1 VRVSGSLLLASAA
14 MVSVV
19 ALGLAAQE
27 RGPDRTPN
35 NAPDRAQDQL
45 VRERRPF
52 HSSVEVIAI
61 AATVVD
67 TEGHFVTG
75 LPREA
80 FEVSEDGRPQPITQ
94 FTNERVPVSL
104 GVLLDVSDSMFGQR
118 IREARAAVQHFL
130 FDLLAPSDE
139 FFILAFNH
147 EPKILTEWTSEHDA
161 VTRALEGLR
170 PSGSTAIYDAVLKAL
185 PLTER
190 RSRPRAALLIISD
203 GADTAS
209 DATLREVRS
218 TLLRSD
224 VFAYAIAIDSPTRQP
239 INTRVSPEALTEIT
253 SPSGGRTEVVRDS
266 DGLIAASARIAE
278 ELNSQYLIGYS
289 PPRPA
294 DGQYHS
300 IHLRVQGPGYRARA
314 RNGYVAAP
322 LPSTRN

>member
-1 VRVSGSLLLASAA
+1 
-14 MVSVV
+14 M
-19 ALGLAAQE
+19 LAAVAALATVARAGQE
-27 RGPDRTPN
+27 PPI
-35 NAPDRAQDQL
+35 
-45 VRERRPF
+45 REKRPF
-52 HSSVEVIAI
+52 KSGVELVSL
-61 AATVVD
+61 AATVID
-67 TEGHFVTG
+67 ADGHFVKG

-80 FEVSEDGRPQPITQ
+80 FEIYEDGKLQPITQ
-94 FTNERVPVSL
+94 FSNERVPVSV

-118 IREARAAVQHFL
+118 IHDARATLEHFL
-130 FDLLAPSDE
+130 FDLLSSSDE
-139 FFILAFNH
+139 YFLLTFNH
-147 EPKILTEWTSEHDA
+147 EPHVVTEWTSDRDVIEK
-161 VTRALEGLR
+161 ALIGVR
-170 PSGSTAIYDAVLKAL
+170 PSGATAIYDAVLKAL
-185 PLTER
+185 PVAER

-224 VFAYAIAIDSPTRQP
+224 VFAYAIAIDSPTRQA

-253 SPSGGRTEVVRDS
+253 NPSGGRTEVVH
-266 DGLIAASARIAE
+266 DGTELMAATARIAE

-289 PPRPA
+289 PPRGA

-300 IHLRVQGPGYRARA
+300 IHLRVVQGSGYRARA

>member
-1 VRVSGSLLLASAA
+1 VRSSGLLVLASAVLA
-14 MVSVV
+14 VTMT
-19 ALGLAAQE
+19 AAQSAQTQPPPRPRDPGAE
-27 RGPDRTPN
+27 RD
-35 NAPDRAQDQL
+35 QDPTI
-45 VRERRPF
+45 RERKPF

-67 TEGHFVTG
+67 AEGHFVTG

-80 FEVSEDGRPQPITQ
+80 FEVSEDGKPQPITQ
-94 FTNERVPVSL
+94 FTNERVPLSM
-104 GVLLDVSDSMFGQR
+104 GVLLDISDSMYGQR
-118 IREARAAVQHFL
+118 IKDARATVQHFL
-130 FDLLAPSDE
+130 FDLLTPADE
-139 FFILAFNH
+139 FFLLAFNH
-147 EPKILTEWTSEHDA
+147 EPKILTEWTSEQDA
-161 VTRALEGLR
+161 IQRALDGLR
-170 PSGSTAIYDAVLKAL
+170 PSGATAIYDAVLKAL

-224 VFAYAIAIDSPTRQP
+224 VFVYAIAIDSPQRQP

-253 SPSGGRTEVVRDS
+253 NPSGGRTEVVQ
-266 DGLIAASARIAE
+266 DGAGLLTATARIAD
-278 ELNSQYLIGYS
+278 ELNSQYLIGYT

-300 IHLRVQGPGYRARA
+300 IHLRVTQGGYRARA

-322 LPSTRN
+322 LPSTR